1 MDTMI
6 KETRF
11 IKRKYGQDAYI
22 HHIREF
28 GYGGE
33 ESARRFATV
42 EQMCN
47 RNFLI
52 VPFGTKV
59 LYVKI
64 EKNVSVA

>member
-1 MDTMI
+1 MDIII
-6 KETRF
+6 KEAEF
-11 IKRKYGQDAYI
+11 IKRKYGRNAYI

-47 RNFLI
+47 RSFLI
-52 VPFGTKV
+52 VPLGTKV
-59 LYVKI
+59 LYVKT
-64 EKNVSVA
+64 EKNAIVA